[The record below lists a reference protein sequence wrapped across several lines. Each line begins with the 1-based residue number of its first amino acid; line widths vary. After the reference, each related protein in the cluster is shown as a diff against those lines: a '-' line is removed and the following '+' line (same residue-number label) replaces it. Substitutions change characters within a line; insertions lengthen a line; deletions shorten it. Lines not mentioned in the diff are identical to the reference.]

1 MNPQQPGQPQN
12 PQQPPHPAATQPLPP
27 GYAPPPG
34 YPIQMPQGYPQGY
47 PMPQGYPPQMP
58 GYPPGYPMPQ
68 GYPQGYPMPQGYP
81 PQMPGYP
88 PGYMPTMPM
97 PAMMP
102 PPAPANGA
110 VPAAPKP
117 ASAAV
122 PVAMPAPSAVAP
134 SMPPPSGAAP
144 MMPAPS
150 TPMAIATAA
159 PTDDGTPVAFVEH
172 QEGEVYHPPAL
183 THIEVGPPPNKFVQ
197 MWRKVGA
204 SSLLVSILVHAGL
217 GVLALF
223 IVFSTGVMDKQV
235 DFLPGGGTAQG
246 AKASADLQHKVQ
258 QKKRS
263 SINKTMPM
271 KKLVSTS
278 MNSAITLPEAP
289 PDSLDM
295 PDVSA
300 MMGGGALGASGGFG
314 TGGAGGG
321 FGKGMGMGGA
331 AGFVTLP
338 PSMRARCST
347 QERLEKLRQN
357 GGSPECEAA
366 VSASLE
372 WLKGKQNADGSW
384 GRNNKCAM
392 TGLALLC
399 YLGRCE
405 TPESPFYGD
414 NVMKGIM
421 FLIETQKTNKHKM
434 FSQTLKG
441 NAPVYEHGIATY
453 ALGEMYT
460 LARLGSKS
468 LPGMREAFEQG
479 VKIIIDNQQDSG
491 SWVYDTEN
499 GFYAGKKSRED
510 LSVAGWQFQALKAA
524 KNTSLKIDGLH
535 SAITKMTKYF
545 EDKQS
550 KDGGFGATNR
560 DGGYN
565 QWSLS
570 GVGILGLQTMAKGK
584 TTPVKK
590 GIKFLTE
597 FLTAEPLDWNKNCNL
612 YCWYYYTQAFFQQ
625 GGDDWKFY
633 NQQFLPQILSAQQSD
648 GSFKRG
654 RPNMPSGD
662 AADEIYRQCLCTLQL
677 EVFYRYLKVGDREE
691 SSFFDK

>member
-1 MNPQQPGQPQN
+1 M
-12 PQQPPHPAATQPLPP
+12 AM
-27 GYAPPPG
+27 AP
-34 YPIQMPQGYPQGY
+34 
-47 PMPQGYPPQMP
+47 
-58 GYPPGYPMPQ
+58 
-68 GYPQGYPMPQGYP
+68 
-81 PQMPGYP
+81 
-88 PGYMPTMPM
+88 
-97 PAMMP
+97 
-102 PPAPANGA
+102 
-110 VPAAPKP
+110 
-117 ASAAV
+117 
-122 PVAMPAPSAVAP
+122 
-134 SMPPPSGAAP
+134 
-144 MMPAPS
+144 
-150 TPMAIATAA
+150 AA
-159 PTDDGTPVAFVEH
+159 PTDGSVAVAEAVTPH
-172 QEGEVYHPPAL
+172 LEGEIFHPPAL

-197 MWRKVGA
+197 MWRKAGGSA
-204 SSLLVSILVHAGL
+204 LLMSILIHAGL

-246 AKASADLQHKVQ
+246 AKASSDLQHKVQ

-278 MNSAITLPEAP
+278 MNSSITLPEAP
-289 PDSLDM
+289 PDALDM

-300 MMGGGALGASGGFG
+300 MLGGGALGASGGFG

-338 PSMRARCST
+338 PSMRSRCST

-384 GRNNKCAM
+384 GRSNKAAM

-414 NVMKGIM
+414 NVMKGIL
-421 FLIETQKTNKHKM
+421 FLIETQKANPHKM
-434 FSQTLKG
+434 FSQATKG
-441 NAPVYEHGIATY
+441 NAPAYEHGIATY

-468 LPGMREAFEQG
+468 LPGMRESFEQG
-479 VKIIIDNQQDSG
+479 VKIIIDNQGKHG
-491 SWVYDTEN
+491 SWVYDTDKGSYLKE
-499 GFYAGKKSRED
+499 GRED

-524 KNTSLKIDGLH
+524 KNTSLKIEGLH
-535 SAITKMTKYF
+535 SAISKMTDYL
-545 EDKQS
+545 EAKQT
-550 KDGGFGATNR
+550 KDGGFGTANR
-560 DGGYN
+560 DAHYN

-584 TTPVKK
+584 TTAIKK
-590 GIKFLTE
+590 GIKFLRD

-633 NQQFLPQILSAQQSD
+633 NQQFLPQILAAQQAD
-648 GSFKRG
+648 GMFKRG
-654 RPNMPSGD
+654 RPNWPSGD
-662 AADEIYRQCLCTLQL
+662 AADDIYRQTLCTLQL
-677 EVFYRYLKVGDREE
+677 EVYYRYLKVADRDED
-691 SSFFDK
+691 SFFDK

>member
-1 MNPQQPGQPQN
+1 M
-12 PQQPPHPAATQPLPP
+12 
-27 GYAPPPG
+27 PG
-34 YPIQMPQGYPQGY
+34 YPQGYPAPQGYPPQMPGYPQGY
-47 PMPQGYPPQMP
+47 PMPQGYPPQ
-58 GYPPGYPMPQ
+58 GYPA
-68 GYPQGYPMPQGYP
+68 PQGYP

-88 PGYMPTMPM
+88 PGYVPTMPM

-102 PPAPANGA
+102 PPAPSTGTGPAA
-110 VPAAPKP
+110 PKPAAPKP

-122 PVAMPAPSAVAP
+122 PVAVPMPAVAVP
-134 SMPPPSGAAP
+134 AAP
-144 MMPAPS
+144 MSGGVAPVMPVPS
-150 TPMAIATAA
+150 TPIAVALE
-159 PTDDGTPVAFVEH
+159 PTDNDGSEAGTLGELH
-172 QEGEVYHPPAL
+172 EGQVYHPPAL
-183 THIEVGPPPNKFVQ
+183 THIETGPPPNKFVQ
-197 MWRKVGA
+197 MWRKAGA
-204 SSLLVSILVHAGL
+204 SSLLLSILIHAGL

-223 IVFSTGVMDKQV
+223 IVFQTGVMDKQV

-263 SINKTMPM
+263 TINKAMPM

-278 MNSAITLPEAP
+278 MNSSISLPEAP
-289 PDSLDM
+289 PDALDM

-321 FGKGMGMGGA
+321 FGKGMGLGA
-331 AGFVTLP
+331 ANGFVTLP
-338 PSMRARCST
+338 PSMRSRCST

-372 WLKGKQNADGSW
+372 WLKTQQNADGSW
-384 GRNNKCAM
+384 GRGNKCAM

-399 YLGRCE
+399 FLGRCE

-414 NVMKGIM
+414 NVTKGIM
-421 FLIETQKTNKHKM
+421 FLLEVGKKNPHGIFSETGW
-434 FSQTLKG
+434 KG
-441 NAPVYEHGIATY
+441 EAAGGKGGAGTYEHGIATY

-468 LPGMREAFEQG
+468 LPGMREGFEKG
-479 VKIIIDNQQDSG
+479 VKVIIDNQTPKGAWAYGGKDQI
-491 SWVYDTEN
+491 VYN
-499 GFYAGKKSRED
+499 KAGGAD
-510 LSVAGWQFQALKAA
+510 LSVVGWQFQALKAA
-524 KNTSLKIDGLH
+524 KNTGLKIEGLH
-535 SAITKMTKYF
+535 SSIGKMTDYL
-545 EDKQS
+545 ETMQT
-550 KDGGFGATNR
+550 KDGGFGGSNR
-560 DGGYN
+560 DQHYN

-584 TTPVKK
+584 TASIKK
-590 GIKFLTE
+590 GIKFLRD
-597 FLTAEPLDWNKNCNL
+597 FITAEPLDWNKNCNL

-633 NQQFLPQILSAQQSD
+633 NQQFLPQILGAQQPD
-648 GSFKRG
+648 GSFKHG
-654 RPNMPSGD
+654 RPNWPAGD
-662 AADEIYRQCLCTLQL
+662 AADAIYRQCLCTLQL
-677 EVFYRYLKVGDREE
+677 EVYYRYLKVGDREE

>member
-1 MNPQQPGQPQN
+1 
-12 PQQPPHPAATQPLPP
+12 
-27 GYAPPPG
+27 
-34 YPIQMPQGYPQGY
+34 MPGYPQGY

-58 GYPPGYPMPQ
+58 AGYPPGYPPQMPP
-68 GYPQGYPMPQGYP
+68 GYPPGYPMPQGYP

-88 PGYMPTMPM
+88 QGYPM
-97 PAMMP
+97 PAVMP
-102 PPAPANGA
+102 PSVPTGTVPLPAPVPAPA
-110 VPAAPKP
+110 P
-117 ASAAV
+117 AV
-122 PVAMPAPSAVAP
+122 PVAV
-134 SMPPPSGAAP
+134 AAP
-144 MMPAPS
+144 VVAAAVVAEPAEGVPQVEH
-150 TPMAIATAA
+150 A
-159 PTDDGTPVAFVEH
+159 PGEVFHPEALHHVEPVKPPNAFVR
-172 QEGEVYHPPAL
+172 
-183 THIEVGPPPNKFVQ
+183 
-197 MWRKVGA
+197 MWRAAGGG
-204 SSLLVSILVHAGL
+204 SLTLSILIHAAILIAMGL
-217 GVLALF
+217 
-223 IVFSTGVMDKQV
+223 IVVAQQMAEKQV
-235 DFLPGGGTAQG
+235 DFLPGGGTQQG
-246 AKASADLQHKVQ
+246 AEASADLQHKVQ

-263 SINKTMPM
+263 TISKTVPM
-271 KKLVSTS
+271 KKLVS
-278 MNSAITLPEAP
+278 NSLTADITLPEAP
-289 PDSLDM
+289 PDQLDI
-295 PDVSA
+295 PEVSS
-300 MMGGGALGASGGFG
+300 MLGGGSLGGGGFG

-321 FGKGMGMGGA
+321 FGKGIGMGGA
-331 AGFVTLP
+331 NGFVSLP
-338 PSMRARCST
+338 PSMRSRCST

-384 GRNNKCAM
+384 GRNNKGAM

-414 NVMKGIM
+414 NVMKGIL
-421 FLIETQKTNKHKM
+421 FLLEAQKKNPHKM
-434 FSQTLKG
+434 FSEAKTG

-479 VKIIIDNQQDSG
+479 VKIIIDNQQESG
-491 SWVYDTEN
+491 SWVYDTKV
-499 GFYAGKKSRED
+499 GAYAKGGRED

-524 KNTSLKIDGLH
+524 KNTSLKIDGLA
-535 SAITKMTKYF
+535 SSISKMTKYF
-545 EDKQS
+545 EDKQT
-550 KDGGFGATNR
+550 KDGGFGNTNR

-570 GVGILGLQTMAKGK
+570 GVGILGLQTMAKGNK
-584 TTPVKK
+584 TTSIKK

-633 NQQFLPQILSAQQSD
+633 NQQFLPQILSAQQPD
-648 GSFKRG
+648 GSFKQG
-654 RPNMPSGD
+654 RPNMPAGN
-662 AADEIYRQCLCTLQL
+662 AADPIYRQCLCTLQL

-691 SSFFDK
+691 ASFFDK

>member
-1 MNPQQPGQPQN
+1 MPGMM
-12 PQQPPHPAATQPLPP
+12 
-27 GYAPPPG
+27 PPPG
-34 YPIQMPQGYPQGY
+34 YG
-47 PMPQGYPPQMP
+47 GYPPQMP
-58 GYPPGYPMPQ
+58 GYPPGYPMPT
-68 GYPQGYPMPQGYP
+68 GM
-81 PQMPGYP
+81 
-88 PGYMPTMPM
+88 MPTMPM
-97 PAMMP
+97 PAVMP
-102 PPAPANGA
+102 PPAPATGA
-110 VPAAPKP
+110 VAPAPRP
-117 ASAAV
+117 PSAAV
-122 PVAMPAPSAVAP
+122 PVAAPAMPVPSAVVPAMPAPSGMTMSAPVAVAE
-134 SMPPPSGAAP
+134 SAGM
-144 MMPAPS
+144 
-150 TPMAIATAA
+150 
-159 PTDDGTPVAFVEH
+159 VAGEH
-172 QEGEVYHPPAL
+172 HEGEVFHPPAL
-183 THIEVGPPPNKFVQ
+183 THIEAGPPPNKFVQ
-197 MWRKVGA
+197 MWRKMGA
-204 SSLLVSILVHAGL
+204 SSLLLSILIHVGL
-217 GVLALF
+217 GIAALF
-223 IVFSTGVMDKQV
+223 IVFTTGVLDKQV

-246 AKASADLQHKVQ
+246 QQASQDLQHKVQ

-289 PDSLDM
+289 PDALDM

-300 MMGGGALGASGGFG
+300 MLGGGALGASGGFG

-331 AGFVTLP
+331 AGFVSLP
-338 PSMRARCST
+338 PSMRSRCST

-414 NVMKGIM
+414 NVMKGILY
-421 FLIETQKTNKHKM
+421 LIEVQKKNKHKM
-434 FSQTLKG
+434 FSEAAKG

-468 LPGMREAFEQG
+468 LPGMREAFEEG
-479 VKIIIDNQQDSG
+479 VKVIIANQQKSG
-491 SWVYDTEN
+491 SWVYDGET
-499 GFYAGKKSRED
+499 GGYSPGRED
-510 LSVAGWQFQALKAA
+510 LSVTGWQFQALKAA
-524 KNTSLKIDGLH
+524 KNTKLKIDGLESSIH
-535 SAITKMTKYF
+535 KMTDYL
-545 EDKQS
+545 EAKQT
-550 KDGGFGATNR
+550 KDGGFGGANR
-560 DGGYN
+560 DAHYN

-570 GVGILGLQTMAKGK
+570 GVGILGLQTMAKNK
-584 TTPVKK
+584 TTSIKK
-590 GIKFLTE
+590 GIKFLRD
-597 FLTAEPLDWNKNCNL
+597 FITAEPLDWNKNCNL

-633 NQQFLPQILSAQQSD
+633 NQQFLPQILSAQQPD
-648 GSFKRG
+648 GAFKRG
-654 RPNMPSGD
+654 RPNWPAGD

-677 EVFYRYLKVGDREE
+677 EVYYRYLKVADRDED
-691 SSFFDK
+691 SFFDK

>member
-1 MNPQQPGQPQN
+1 
-12 PQQPPHPAATQPLPP
+12 
-27 GYAPPPG
+27 
-34 YPIQMPQGYPQGY
+34 
-47 PMPQGYPPQMP
+47 
-58 GYPPGYPMPQ
+58 
-68 GYPQGYPMPQGYP
+68 
-81 PQMPGYP
+81 MPGYP

-102 PPAPANGA
+102 PPAPSTGT
-110 VPAAPKP
+110 VPPATPKP

-122 PVAMPAPSAVAP
+122 PVAAPAAALPVPSPVAPAIPAPSGVSPKIPAPGAPTAVAVTP
-134 SMPPPSGAAP
+134 SDDAGAAVE
-144 MMPAPS
+144 A
-150 TPMAIATAA
+150 
-159 PTDDGTPVAFVEH
+159 VAVEH
-172 QEGEVYHPPAL
+172 HEGEVFHPPAL
-183 THIEVGPPPNKFVQ
+183 THIEAGPPPNKFVQ
-197 MWRKVGA
+197 LWRKAGA
-204 SSLLVSILVHAGL
+204 SSLLLSILIHAGL
-217 GVLALF
+217 GVTALF
-223 IVFSTGVMDKQV
+223 IVVQSGVMDKQV
-235 DFLPGGGTAQG
+235 DFLPGGGSAQG
-246 AKASADLQHKVQ
+246 AAASADLQHKVQ

-314 TGGAGGG
+314 LSGAGGG
-321 FGKGMGMGGA
+321 FGKGMGMGA
-331 AGFVTLP
+331 AGGFVTLP
-338 PSMRARCST
+338 PSMRSRCST

-372 WLKGKQNADGSW
+372 WLKGQQNPDGSW
-384 GRNNKCAM
+384 GKGSKCAY

-405 TPESPFYGD
+405 TPESPFYGE
-414 NVMKGIM
+414 NVMKGIT
-421 FLIETQKTNKHKM
+421 FLIEAQKKNKHKL
-434 FSQTLKG
+434 FSESDKG
-441 NAPVYEHGIATY
+441 NSPVYEHGIATY

-468 LPGMREAFEQG
+468 LPGMRDAFEQG

-491 SWVYDTEN
+491 SWVYDTET
-499 GFYAGKKSRED
+499 GFYAGPKSRED

-524 KNTSLKIDGLH
+524 KNTGLKIDGLH
-535 SAITKMTKYF
+535 SSITKMTKYL
-545 EDKQS
+545 EDKQT
-550 KDGGFGATNR
+550 KDGGFGVADR
-560 DGGYN
+560 DAHYN

-584 TTPVKK
+584 TTPIKK
-590 GIKFLTE
+590 GISFLRE
-597 FLTAEPLDWNKNCNL
+597 FITAEPLDWNKNCNL

-633 NQQFLPQILSAQQSD
+633 NQQFLPQVLAAQQPD
-648 GSFKRG
+648 GAFKRG
-654 RPNMPSGD
+654 RPNWPAGD

-677 EVFYRYLKVGDREE
+677 EVYYRYLKVGDREE
-691 SSFFDK
+691 TSFFEK